1 MIPRPATGGLG
12 MPGEESVRPY
22 IDEYQ
27 GVTDSSAPIAAHQVA
42 AASFRAASVGH
53 STSNQNNRQR
63 LPDALARKQPIAMAV
78 WAAAFSCVVL
88 IQGGSAPCREAWHE
102 CAWHEADRQIRDK
115 PRSLGG
121 SPENRNRRAGRSLF
135 GYALGEPTGRD
146 RSSLERS
153 ARVTRNKGASMM
165 VAENASMVTIV

>member
-78 WAAAFSCVVL
+78 LAAAFSCVVP
-88 IQGGSAPCREAWHE
+88 IQGGSAPAE
-102 CAWHEADRQIRDK
+102 K
-115 PRSLGG
+115 PGT
-121 SPENRNRRAGRSLF
+121 RRIGKS
-135 GYALGEPTGRD
+135 EINRD
-146 RSSLERS
+146 RSEDRLKIGTGELADLFLDTRQANRLDVIDHRLRGPLEAVFGSWSDR
-153 ARVTRNKGASMM
+153 GP
-165 VAENASMVTIV
+165 